1 MTAFVSANFYP
12 TQRQGETIRVG
23 FIGLGNVG
31 ATLAGNLLRNGAD
44 LIVRGLNKF
53 AAQRLLD
60 PGAIRGE

>member
-1 MTAFVSANFYP
+1 M
-12 TQRQGETIRVG
+12 RVG